1 MILSEDLEMVDQGIP
16 KFKVVIEKD
25 ESGIDINFTT
35 NLTLI
40 EVYAI
45 LSSVTNKIVGEIHEN
60 SKDQQEK
67 DS

>member
-1 MILSEDLEMVDQGIP
+1 MVDQGIP